1 MSVCVS
7 SCCRWTL
14 RGRGVE
20 ADVARRPVGRAA
32 AGASPGAAVGLRA
45 LEGAEG
51 GDGVAAAEKEG
62 DADLGRGTRREGSD
76 EGDASSGSTPEEED
90 DDDDGV
96 GEAGPSWT
104 LCEEKVQQHSTGE
117 ERVSA
122 LLETR

>member
-20 ADVARRPVGRAA
+20 AGDVRRPVCRAA
-32 AGASPGAAVGLRA
+32 AGAGPGAAVWLRA

-76 EGDASSGSTPEEED
+76 EGDASSGSTPEEEE

-96 GEAGPSWT
+96 GEAGPRWG
-104 LCEEKVQQHSTGE
+104 LCEEKGEKHSP
-117 ERVSA
+117 
-122 LLETR
+122 

>member
-32 AGASPGAAVGLRA
+32 AGASPWSAVGHPAR
-45 LEGAEG
+45 EGAEG
-51 GDGVAAAEKEG
+51 GDGVAAAEG
-62 DADLGRGTRREGSD
+62 DAGRGRGGTRAGGSD